1 MMVQKE
7 ASMADASLSS
17 LRNAVD
23 PAGWI
28 DEPAD
33 MAPFLHE
40 QRGRFQGGALAV
52 VRPSSTEQVAAVVA
66 AARQARVQIVPQG
79 GNTGLVGGSM
89 SYPGERAI
97 VLSLQRMNR
106 VRDLDLLDYS
116 ITVEAGCILANV
128 QQAAE
133 DADRLFPLS
142 LGSEGSCTIGGL
154 LSTNAG
160 GTMTIRYGNMRE
172 LILGIEAVLPDGRV
186 WNGLRRLHKN
196 NTGYDLK
203 HLFIGGEGT
212 LGIVTAA
219 VLKLFP
225 RPRQIETALI
235 AVPDPTAA
243 IALLARLRAATGDAL
258 SGFELMPR
266 MLIEFALKHIAGVVD
281 PLKAPSP
288 WYVLVEATAG
298 TPGSMLRESIE
309 GALAVAI
316 DDGLVTDGTLAESE
330 ARRNALWFIREA
342 IVQSQRYEGGSIK
355 HDISVPV
362 SRVADFIERADAA
375 VKAAM
380 PGIRPVPF
388 GHVGDG
394 NIHFNLTQ
402 PVGADQADFLAQ
414 WETMNGIVHEIALD
428 LGGSISAEHGIGRFK
443 RDEMRQVKSPVEL
456 DMMQRVKA
464 ALDPHRL
471 LNPRA
476 LLPGD
481 DGDDH
486 Q

>member
-1 MMVQKE
+1 
-7 ASMADASLSS
+7 MADMLAA
-17 LRNAVD
+17 LRAAVD
-23 PAGWI
+23 APGWI
-28 DEPAD
+28 DDPAD
-33 MAPFLHE
+33 MAPYLQE

-66 AARQARVQIVPQG
+66 AAGQAGVQIVPQG
-79 GNTGLVGGSM
+79 GNTGLVGASM

-106 VRDLDLLDYS
+106 IRELDPLDYS
-116 ITVEAGCILANV
+116 ATVEAGCILANV

-133 DADRLFPLS
+133 AADRLFPLS

-172 LILGIEAVLPDGRV
+172 LILGIEAVLPDGRI

-225 RPRQIETALI
+225 RPRQVETALI
-235 AVPDPTAA
+235 AVPDPSAA

-266 MLIEFALKHIAGVVD
+266 MLVEFALKHIPGVVD
-281 PLKAPSP
+281 PLAAPSP
-288 WYVLVEATAG
+288 WYVLAEATAG
-298 TPGSMLRESIE
+298 TEGTMLRSAIE
-309 GALAVAI
+309 DALAVAV
-316 DDGLVTDGTLAESE
+316 DDGLVTDATLADSE
-330 ARRNALWFIREA
+330 ARRDALWFIREA

-355 HDISVPV
+355 HDISVPI
-362 SRVADFIERADAA
+362 SRVADFIARASAA

-402 PVGADQADFLAQ
+402 PVGADQKAYLAE
-414 WETMNGIVHEIALD
+414 WERMNGIVHEAALE

-443 RDEMRQVKSPVEL
+443 RDEMRLVKSPVEL
-456 DMMQRVKA
+456 DMMLRVKA
-464 ALDPHRL
+464 ALDPEGL
-471 LNPRA
+471 LNPGA
-476 LLPGD
+476 LLPGY
-481 DGDDH
+481 DGDEH
-486 Q
+486 E

>member
-1 MMVQKE
+1 MT
-7 ASMADASLSS
+7 DASLAS
-17 LRNAVD
+17 LRAAVD
-23 PAGWI
+23 APGWI
-28 DEPAD
+28 DDPLD
-33 MAPFLHE
+33 MAPYLLE
-40 QRGRFQGGALAV
+40 QRGRFSGGALAV
-52 VRPSSTEQVAAVVA
+52 VRPSSTEQVAAVVT
-66 AARQARVQIVPQG
+66 AARQAGVQIVPQG
-79 GNTGLVGGSM
+79 GNTGLVGASM
-89 SYPGERAI
+89 SYPGERAV

-106 VRDLDLLDYS
+106 IRELDPLDYS
-116 ITVEAGCILANV
+116 ATVEAGCILANV
-128 QQAAE
+128 QAAAE
-133 DADRLFPLS
+133 AADRLFPLS

-172 LILGIEAVLPDGRV
+172 LVLGIEAVLPDGRI

-225 RPRQIETALI
+225 RPRQTETAFV
-235 AVPDPTAA
+235 AVPDPKAA
-243 IALLARLRAATGDAL
+243 IELLARLRAATGDAL
-258 SGFELMPR
+258 SGFELIPR
-266 MLIEFALKHIAGVVD
+266 MLMDFALKHIEGVAD
-281 PLKAPSP
+281 PIQGVHP
-288 WYVLVEATAG
+288 WYVLVEATTG
-298 TPGSMLRESIE
+298 TEGDMLRNSIE
-309 GALAVAI
+309 QALGSAME
-316 DDGLVTDGTLAESE
+316 DGLVSDATLAESE
-330 ARRNALWFIREA
+330 TQRRGLWFIREA
-342 IVQSQRYEGGSIK
+342 IVQSQKYEGGSIK

-362 SRVADFIERADAA
+362 SRVADFIARASDA

-402 PVGADQADFLAQ
+402 PVGADQKAYMAE
-414 WETMNGIVHEIALD
+414 WERMNHIVHEVALD

-456 DMMQRVKA
+456 DMMLRVKA
-464 ALDPHRL
+464 ALDPEGL
-471 LNPRA
+471 MNPQA
-476 LLPGD
+476 LLPGPS
-481 DGDDH
+481 GD
-486 Q
+486 QPK

>member
-1 MMVQKE
+1 
-7 ASMADASLSS
+7 MADASLQA
-17 LRNAVD
+17 LRDAVD
-23 PAGWI
+23 PADWI
-28 DEPAD
+28 DDPAD
-33 MAPFLHE
+33 MAPYLRE
-40 QRGRFQGGALAV
+40 QRGRFSGGALAIA
-52 VRPSSTEQVAAVVA
+52 RPASTAQVAALVV
-66 AARQARVQIVPQG
+66 AARQAGVQIVPQG
-79 GNTGLVGGSM
+79 GNTGLVGASM

-106 VRDLDLLDYS
+106 IRELDVLDYS
-116 ITVEAGCILANV
+116 VTVEAGCILANV

-133 DADRLFPLS
+133 AQDRLFPLS

-172 LILGIEAVLPDGRV
+172 LILGIEVVLPDGRI

-225 RPRQIETALI
+225 RPRQVETAFVG
-235 AVPDPTAA
+235 VPDPNAA

-258 SGFELMPR
+258 SGFELIPR
-266 MLIEFALKHIAGVVD
+266 ILLGFALKHIDKVVD
-281 PLKAPSP
+281 PLEAPHP

-298 TPGSMLRESIE
+298 TEGHMLRNAIE
-309 GALAVAI
+309 DALGKAM
-316 DDGLVTDGTLAESE
+316 DDGLVLDATLAESE
-330 ARRNALWFIREA
+330 AKRDALWFIREA
-342 IVQSQRYEGGSIK
+342 IVQSQKYEGGSIK

-362 SRVADFIERADAA
+362 SRVADFIAQASSA
-375 VKAAM
+375 VEAAM

-402 PVGADQADFLAQ
+402 PIGADTAAYLDK
-414 WETMNGIVHEIALD
+414 WEAMNAIVHEVALE

-443 RDEMRQVKSPVEL
+443 REDMRLVKSPVEL
-456 DMMQRVKA
+456 DMMMRIKA
-464 ALDPHRL
+464 ALDPERSM
-471 LNPRA
+471 NPNA
-476 LLPGD
+476 LLPGP
-481 DGDDH
+481 DGDESK
-486 Q
+486 

>member
-1 MMVQKE
+1 M
-7 ASMADASLSS
+7 SDPTLDA
-17 LRNAVD
+17 LRGAVD
-23 PAGWI
+23 EAGWI
-28 DEPAD
+28 DDPND
-33 MAPFLHE
+33 MAPYLQE
-40 QRGRFQGGALAV
+40 QRGRFAGGALAV
-52 VRPSSTEQVAAVVA
+52 VRPSATEQVSALVTA
-66 AARQARVQIVPQG
+66 AAHAGVQIVPQG

-106 VRDLDLLDYS
+106 IRELDVLDYS
-116 ITVEAGCILANV
+116 ATVEAGCILANV
-128 QQAAE
+128 QQVAE
-133 DADRLFPLS
+133 QADRLFPLS

-172 LILGIEAVLPDGRV
+172 LILGIEAVLPDGRI

-225 RPRQIETALI
+225 RPRQTETAFV
-235 AVPDPTAA
+235 AVPDPKAA
-243 IALLARLRAATGDAL
+243 IELLARLRSATGDAL
-258 SGFELMPR
+258 SGFELIPR
-266 MLIEFALKHIAGVVD
+266 MLMDFAVKHIEGVAD
-281 PLKAPSP
+281 PIQGSYP
-288 WYVLVEATAG
+288 WYVLVEASTG
-298 TPGSMLRESIE
+298 TEGDMLRNAIE
-309 GALAVAI
+309 QALGTALE
-316 DDGLVTDGTLAESE
+316 DGLVLDATLAESGAQRE
-330 ARRNALWFIREA
+330 ALWFIREA
-342 IVQSQRYEGGSIK
+342 IVQSQKYEGGSIK

-362 SRVADFIERADAA
+362 SRVADFIARASDA

-402 PVGADQADFLAQ
+402 PVGADQKAYLAQ
-414 WETMNGIVHEIALD
+414 WEAMNHIVHEVALD

-443 RDEMRQVKSPVEL
+443 RDEMRLVKSPVEL
-456 DMMQRVKA
+456 DMMLRVKA
-464 ALDPHRL
+464 ALDPEGI
-471 LNPRA
+471 LNPHA
-476 LLPGD
+476 LLPGFS
-481 DGDDH
+481 GDEP

>member
-1 MMVQKE
+1 MVDITL
-7 ASMADASLSS
+7 AF
-17 LRNAVD
+17 LREAVD
-23 PAGWI
+23 APGWI
-28 DEPAD
+28 DDPQD
-33 MAPFLHE
+33 MAPYLLE
-40 QRGRFQGGALAV
+40 QRGRFSGGALAV
-52 VRPSSTEQVAAVVA
+52 VRPSSTEQVAAIVT
-66 AARQARVQIVPQG
+66 AARQGGIQIVPQG
-79 GNTGLVGGSM
+79 GNTGLVGASM
-89 SYPGERAI
+89 SYPGERAV

-106 VRDLDLLDYS
+106 IRELDPLDYS
-116 ITVEAGCILANV
+116 ATVEAGCILANV

-172 LILGIEAVLPDGRV
+172 LILGIEAVLPDGRI

-225 RPRQIETALI
+225 RPRQTETAFV
-235 AVPDPTAA
+235 AVPDPKAA
-243 IALLARLRAATGDAL
+243 IELLARLRAATGDAL
-258 SGFELMPR
+258 SGFELIPR
-266 MLIEFALKHIAGVVD
+266 MLMDFALKHIEKVAD
-281 PLKAPSP
+281 PLGQAHP
-288 WYVLVEATAG
+288 WYILAEASTG
-298 TPGSMLRESIE
+298 TEGDMLRNAIE
-309 GALAVAI
+309 QALGTAME
-316 DDGLVTDGTLAESE
+316 DGLVLDATLAASE
-330 ARRNALWFIREA
+330 TQRNAFWFIREA
-342 IVQSQRYEGGSIK
+342 IVQSQKFEGGSIK

-362 SRVADFIERADAA
+362 SRVADFIARASQA
-375 VKAAM
+375 VTAAM

-402 PVGADQADFLAQ
+402 PAGADQKAYMAE
-414 WETMNGIVHEIALD
+414 WERMNHIVHEVALD

-443 RDEMRQVKSPVEL
+443 RDEMRLVKSPVEL
-456 DMMQRVKA
+456 DMMLRVKA
-464 ALDPHRL
+464 ALDPEGL
-471 LNPRA
+471 MNPQA
-476 LLPGD
+476 LLPGPS
-481 DGDDH
+481 GD
-486 Q
+486 QPK

>member
-1 MMVQKE
+1 MT
-7 ASMADASLSS
+7 DAALEP
-17 LRNAVD
+17 LRAAVD
-23 PAGWI
+23 APGWI
-28 DEPAD
+28 DDPQD
-33 MAPFLHE
+33 MAPYLME
-40 QRGRFQGGALAV
+40 QRGRFSGGALAV
-52 VRPSSTEQVAAVVA
+52 VRPSSTEQVAAVVT
-66 AARQARVQIVPQG
+66 AARAAGVQIVPQG
-79 GNTGLVGGSM
+79 GNTGLVGASM
-89 SYPGERAI
+89 SYPGERAV

-106 VRDLDLLDYS
+106 IRELDVLDYS
-116 ITVEAGCILANV
+116 ATVEAGCILANV
-128 QQAAE
+128 QKAAE
-133 DADRLFPLS
+133 EANRLFPLS

-172 LILGIEAVLPDGRV
+172 LILGIEAVLPDGRI

-225 RPRQIETALI
+225 RPRQTETAFV
-235 AVPDPTAA
+235 AVPGPKAA
-243 IALLARLRAATGDAL
+243 IELLARLRAATGDAL
-258 SGFELMPR
+258 SGFELIPR
-266 MLIEFALKHIAGVVD
+266 MLMEFALKHIENTTD
-281 PLKAPSP
+281 PLQGVHP

-298 TPGSMLRESIE
+298 TAGDMLRDSIE
-309 GALAVAI
+309 QALSAAMEDWLVLDAALAA
-316 DDGLVTDGTLAESE
+316 SE
-330 ARRNALWFIREA
+330 AQRNAFWFIREA
-342 IVQSQRYEGGSIK
+342 IVQSQKFEGGSIK

-362 SRVADFIERADAA
+362 SRVADFIARASDA

-402 PVGADQADFLAQ
+402 PVGVDQKEYMAE
-414 WETMNGIVHEIALD
+414 WERMNHIVHQVALD

-443 RDEMRQVKSPVEL
+443 RDEMRQVKSPAEL
-456 DMMQRVKA
+456 DMMLAVKA
-464 ALDPHRL
+464 ALDPEGL
-471 LNPRA
+471 MNPHA
-476 LLPGD
+476 LLPGPS
-481 DGDDH
+481 GDDPK
-486 Q
+486 

>member
-1 MMVQKE
+1 V
-7 ASMADASLSS
+7 SDAGLQA
-17 LRNAVD
+17 LRGAVD
-23 PAGWI
+23 AAGWI
-28 DEPAD
+28 DDPLD
-33 MAPFLHE
+33 MAPYLKE
-40 QRGRFQGGALAV
+40 QRGRFDGGALAV
-52 VRPSSTEQVAAVVA
+52 ARPSSTEQVAALVTA
-66 AARQARVQIVPQG
+66 AGQAGIQIVPQG
-79 GNTGLVGGSM
+79 GNTGLVGASM

-106 VRDLDLLDYS
+106 IRELDVLDYS
-116 ITVEAGCILANV
+116 ATVEAGCILANV

-133 DADRLFPLS
+133 AADRLFPLS

-172 LILGIEAVLPDGRV
+172 LILGIEAVLPDGRI

-225 RPRQIETALI
+225 RPRQVETAFV
-235 AVPDPTAA
+235 AVPDPKAA
-243 IALLARLRAATGDAL
+243 IELLARLRVATGDAL
-258 SGFELMPR
+258 VSFELIPR
-266 MLIEFALKHIAGVVD
+266 ILLGFALKHIEKVID
-281 PLKAPSP
+281 PLYRPHP

-298 TPGSMLRESIE
+298 TEGEMLRISIE
-309 GALAVAI
+309 HALGKALE
-316 DDGLVTDGTLAESE
+316 DGLIADATLAESE
-330 ARRNALWFIREA
+330 AKRAALWFIREA
-342 IVQSQRYEGGSIK
+342 IVQSQKFEGGSIK

-362 SRVADFIERADAA
+362 SRVADFISRASAA
-375 VKAAM
+375 VEAAM
-380 PGIRPVPF
+380 PGVRPVPF

-402 PVGADQADFLAQ
+402 PVGADTAAYLDQ
-414 WETMNGIVHEIALD
+414 WERMNQVVHAVALD

-443 RDEMRQVKSPVEL
+443 RDDMRLVKSPVEL
-456 DMMQRVKA
+456 DMMLRIKA
-464 ALDPHRL
+464 ALDPNGSM
-471 LNPRA
+471 NPNA
-476 LLPGD
+476 LLPGPV
-481 DGDDH
+481 GDDP

>member
-1 MMVQKE
+1 MFDM
-7 ASMADASLSS
+7 SLTA
-17 LRNAVD
+17 LRAAIDV
-23 PAGWI
+23 AGWI
-28 DEPAD
+28 DDPSD
-33 MAPFLHE
+33 MAPYLHE
-40 QRGRFQGGALAV
+40 QRGRFTGGALAIA
-52 VRPSSTEQVAAVVA
+52 RPSSTEQVAALVVA
-66 AARQARVQIVPQG
+66 ARAAGVQIVPQG
-79 GNTGLVGGSM
+79 GNTGLVGASM

-106 VRDLDLLDYS
+106 IRELDVLDYS
-116 ITVEAGCILANV
+116 ATVEAGCILANV
-128 QQAAE
+128 QAAAE
-133 DADRLFPLS
+133 AEDRLFPLS

-172 LILGIEAVLPDGRV
+172 LILGIEAVLPDGRI

-225 RPRQIETALI
+225 RPRQVETAFVG
-235 AVPDPTAA
+235 VPNPKAA
-243 IALLARLRAATGDAL
+243 IELLARLRAATGDAL
-258 SGFELMPR
+258 CSFELIPR
-266 MLIEFALKHIAGVVD
+266 ILLGFALKHIDKVID
-281 PLKAPSP
+281 PLDAPHP

-298 TPGSMLRESIE
+298 TEGDMLRTAIE
-309 GALAVAI
+309 DALAKALGG
-316 DDGLVTDGTLAESE
+316 GLITDATMADSESK
-330 ARRNALWFIREA
+330 RDALWFIREA
-342 IVQSQRYEGGSIK
+342 IVQSQKFEGGSIK

-362 SRVADFIERADAA
+362 SRVADFIAQATAA
-375 VKAAM
+375 VEAAM

-402 PVGADQADFLAQ
+402 PIGADQKTYLDQ
-414 WETMNGIVHEIALD
+414 WERMNQVVHAVALD

-443 RDEMRQVKSPVEL
+443 RDDMLQVKSPVEL
-456 DMMQRVKA
+456 DMMQRIKA
-464 ALDPHRL
+464 ALDPDRSM
-471 LNPRA
+471 NPYA
-476 LLPGD
+476 LLPGLG
-481 DGDDH
+481 GDEAT
-486 Q
+486 

>member
-1 MMVQKE
+1 MIE
-7 ASMADASLSS
+7 ASLAP
-17 LRNAVD
+17 LREAVD
-23 PAGWI
+23 APGWI
-28 DEPAD
+28 DDPRD
-33 MAPFLHE
+33 MAPYLLE
-40 QRGRFQGGALAV
+40 QRGRFSGGALAV
-52 VRPSSTEQVAAVVA
+52 VRPSTTEQVAAVVTA
-66 AARQARVQIVPQG
+66 ACQAGVQIVPQG
-79 GNTGLVGGSM
+79 GNTGLVGASM
-89 SYPGERAI
+89 SYPGERAV

-106 VRDLDLLDYS
+106 IRELDPLDYS
-116 ITVEAGCILANV
+116 ATVEAGCILANV

-133 DADRLFPLS
+133 QADRLFPLS

-172 LILGIEAVLPDGRV
+172 LILGIEAVLPDGRI

-225 RPRQIETALI
+225 RPRQTETAFV
-235 AVPDPTAA
+235 AVPEPKAA
-243 IALLARLRAATGDAL
+243 IELLARLRAATGDAL
-258 SGFELMPR
+258 SGFELIPR
-266 MLIEFALKHIAGVVD
+266 MLMDFALKHIENTTD
-281 PLKAPSP
+281 PIQGKHP

-298 TPGSMLRESIE
+298 TAGDMLRSSIE
-309 GALAVAI
+309 QALGTAME
-316 DDGLVTDGTLAESE
+316 DGLVLDATLAESE
-330 ARRNALWFIREA
+330 TQRNALWFIREA
-342 IVQSQRYEGGSIK
+342 IVQSQKFEGGSIK

-362 SRVADFIERADAA
+362 SRVADFIARASDA

-402 PVGADQADFLAQ
+402 PVGADQKAYMAE
-414 WETMNGIVHEIALD
+414 WERMNHIVHEVALD

-456 DMMQRVKA
+456 DMMLRVKA
-464 ALDPHRL
+464 ALDPEGL
-471 LNPRA
+471 MNPQA
-476 LLPGD
+476 LLPGPS
-481 DGDDH
+481 GD
-486 Q
+486 QSK

>member
-1 MMVQKE
+1 M
-7 ASMADASLSS
+7 SDGS
-17 LRNAVD
+17 LRALRDAVD
-23 PAGWI
+23 AAGWI
-28 DEPAD
+28 DDPLET
-33 MAPFLHE
+33 APYLKE
-40 QRGRFQGGALAV
+40 QRGRFAGGALAV
-52 VRPSSTEQVAAVVA
+52 VRPSSTEQVAALVTA
-66 AARQARVQIVPQG
+66 AGQAGIQIVPQG
-79 GNTGLVGGSM
+79 GNTGLVGASM

-106 VRDLDLLDYS
+106 IRALDVLDYS
-116 ITVEAGCILANV
+116 ATVEAGCILANV

-133 DADRLFPLS
+133 AVDRLFPLS

-172 LILGIEAVLPDGRV
+172 LILGIEAVLPDGRI

-225 RPRQIETALI
+225 RPRQVETAFV
-235 AVPDPTAA
+235 AVPDPKAA
-243 IALLARLRAATGDAL
+243 IELLARLRVATGDAL
-258 SGFELMPR
+258 VSFELIPR
-266 MLIEFALKHIAGVVD
+266 ILLGFALKHIDTVVD
-281 PLKAPSP
+281 PLYRPHP

-298 TPGSMLRESIE
+298 TEGEMLRMSIE
-309 GALAVAI
+309 HALGKALE
-316 DDGLVTDGTLAESE
+316 DGLIADATLAENE
-330 ARRNALWFIREA
+330 AKRAALWFIREA
-342 IVQSQRYEGGSIK
+342 IVQSQKFEGGSIK

-362 SRVADFIERADAA
+362 SRVADFIDRASAA
-375 VKAAM
+375 VEAAM
-380 PGIRPVPF
+380 PGVRPVPF

-402 PVGADQADFLAQ
+402 PVGADTAAYLEQ
-414 WETMNGIVHEIALD
+414 WERMNQVVHAVALD

-443 RDEMRQVKSPVEL
+443 RDDMRLVKSPVEL
-456 DMMQRVKA
+456 DMMLRIKA
-464 ALDPHRL
+464 ALDPNGSM
-471 LNPRA
+471 NPNA
-476 LLPGD
+476 LLPGPV
-481 DGDDH
+481 GDES

>member
-1 MMVQKE
+1 MV
-7 ASMADASLSS
+7 DASLLP
-17 LRNAVD
+17 LRDAVD

-28 DEPAD
+28 DDAAD
-33 MAPFLHE
+33 MAPYLLE
-40 QRGRFQGGALAV
+40 QRGRFSGGALAIA
-52 VRPSSTEQVAAVVA
+52 RPSSTEQVSALVT
-66 AARQARVQIVPQG
+66 AAREAGVQIVPQG
-79 GNTGLVGGSM
+79 GNTGLVGASM

-106 VRDLDLLDYS
+106 IRELDVLDYS
-116 ITVEAGCILANV
+116 ATVEAGCILANV

-133 DADRLFPLS
+133 AQDRLFPLS

-172 LILGIEAVLPDGRV
+172 LILGIEAVLPDGRI

-225 RPRQIETALI
+225 RPKQVETAFVG
-235 AVPDPTAA
+235 VPNPKAA
-243 IALLARLRAATGDAL
+243 IELLARLRAATGDAL
-258 SGFELMPR
+258 SGFELIPR
-266 MLIEFALKHIAGVVD
+266 ILLGFALKHIAKVAD
-281 PLKAPSP
+281 PLESPHP
-288 WYVLVEATAG
+288 WYVLVEATTGTAG
-298 TPGSMLRESIE
+298 DMLRTAIE
-309 GALAVAI
+309 NALGQAMDA
-316 DDGLVTDGTLAESE
+316 GLVLDATLAESE
-330 ARRNALWFIREA
+330 AKRDALWFIREA
-342 IVQSQRYEGGSIK
+342 IVQSQKFEGGSIK

-362 SRVADFIERADAA
+362 SRVADFIARASAA
-375 VKAAM
+375 VEAAM

-402 PVGADQADFLAQ
+402 PSGADTAAYLEQ
-414 WETMNGIVHEIALD
+414 WEAMNAIVHAVALD

-443 RDEMRQVKSPVEL
+443 RDEMRLVKSPVEL
-456 DMMQRVKA
+456 DMMQRIKA
-464 ALDPHRL
+464 ALDPNRSM
-471 LNPRA
+471 NPNA
-476 LLPGD
+476 LLPGP
-481 DGDDH
+481 GDESK
-486 Q
+486 

>member
-1 MMVQKE
+1 MVDNGLQ
-7 ASMADASLSS
+7 A
-17 LRNAVD
+17 LRTAVD
-23 PAGWI
+23 AAGWI
-28 DEPAD
+28 DDPLD
-33 MAPFLHE
+33 MAPYLKE
-40 QRGRFQGGALAV
+40 QRGRFDGGALAV
-52 VRPSSTEQVAAVVA
+52 VRPSSTEQVAAIVT
-66 AARQARVQIVPQG
+66 AARQAGIQIVPQG
-79 GNTGLVGGSM
+79 GNTGLVGASM
-89 SYPGERAI
+89 SYLGERAI

-106 VRDLDLLDYS
+106 IRELDVLDYS
-116 ITVEAGCILANV
+116 ATVEAGCILANV

-133 DADRLFPLS
+133 AADRLFPLS

-172 LILGIEAVLPDGRV
+172 LILGIEAVLPDGRI

-225 RPRQIETALI
+225 RPRQVETAFV

-243 IALLARLRAATGDAL
+243 IELLARLRVATGDAL
-258 SGFELMPR
+258 VSFELIPR
-266 MLIEFALKHIAGVVD
+266 ILLGFALKHIDKVID
-281 PLKAPSP
+281 PLYRPHP

-298 TPGSMLRESIE
+298 TEGEMLRMSIE
-309 GALAVAI
+309 HALGKALE
-316 DDGLVTDGTLAESE
+316 DGLIADATLAESE
-330 ARRNALWFIREA
+330 AKRAALWYIREA
-342 IVQSQRYEGGSIK
+342 IVQSQKFEGGSIK

-362 SRVADFIERADAA
+362 SRVADFISRASAA
-375 VKAAM
+375 VEAAM
-380 PGIRPVPF
+380 PGVRPVPF

-402 PVGADQADFLAQ
+402 PVGADTAAYLDQ
-414 WETMNGIVHEIALD
+414 WEAMNRIVHAVALD

-443 RDEMRQVKSPVEL
+443 RDDMRLVKSPVEL
-456 DMMQRVKA
+456 DMMLRIKA
-464 ALDPHRL
+464 AFDPNGSM
-471 LNPRA
+471 NPNA
-476 LLPGD
+476 LLPGPV
-481 DGDDH
+481 GDDPR
-486 Q
+486 

>member
-1 MMVQKE
+1 V
-7 ASMADASLSS
+7 SDAGLQA
-17 LRNAVD
+17 LRGAVD
-23 PAGWI
+23 AAGWI
-28 DEPAD
+28 DDPLD
-33 MAPFLHE
+33 MAPYLKE
-40 QRGRFQGGALAV
+40 QRGRFDGGALAV
-52 VRPSSTEQVAAVVA
+52 ARPSSTEQVAALVTA
-66 AARQARVQIVPQG
+66 AGQAGIQIVPQG
-79 GNTGLVGGSM
+79 GNTGLVGASM

-106 VRDLDLLDYS
+106 IRELDVLDYS
-116 ITVEAGCILANV
+116 ATVEAGCILANV

-133 DADRLFPLS
+133 AADRLFPLS

-172 LILGIEAVLPDGRV
+172 LILGIEAVLPDGRI

-225 RPRQIETALI
+225 RPRQVETAFV
-235 AVPDPTAA
+235 AVPDPKAA
-243 IALLARLRAATGDAL
+243 IELLARLRVATGDAL
-258 SGFELMPR
+258 VSFELIPR
-266 MLIEFALKHIAGVVD
+266 ILLGFALKHIEKVID
-281 PLKAPSP
+281 PLYRPHP

-298 TPGSMLRESIE
+298 TEGEMLRMSIE
-309 GALAVAI
+309 HALGKALE
-316 DDGLVTDGTLAESE
+316 DGLIADATLAESE
-330 ARRNALWFIREA
+330 AKRAALWFIREA
-342 IVQSQRYEGGSIK
+342 IVQSQKFEGGSIK

-362 SRVADFIERADAA
+362 SRVADFISRASAA
-375 VKAAM
+375 VEAAM
-380 PGIRPVPF
+380 PGVRPVPF

-402 PVGADQADFLAQ
+402 PVGADTAAYLDQ
-414 WETMNGIVHEIALD
+414 WEVMNRIVHAVALD

-443 RDEMRQVKSPVEL
+443 RDDMRLVKSPVEL
-456 DMMQRVKA
+456 DMMLRIKA
-464 ALDPHRL
+464 ALDPNGSM
-471 LNPRA
+471 NPNA
-476 LLPGD
+476 LLPGPV
-481 DGDDH
+481 GDDP

>member
-1 MMVQKE
+1 LEVTDTALK
-7 ASMADASLSS
+7 S
-17 LRNAVD
+17 LRDAVD
-23 PAGWI
+23 DAGWI
-28 DEPAD
+28 DDPLD
-33 MAPFLHE
+33 MAPYLKE

-52 VRPSSTEQVAAVVA
+52 VRPSSTEQVAAVVI
-66 AARQARVQIVPQG
+66 AARQAGIQIVPQG
-79 GNTGLVGGSM
+79 GNTGLVGASM

-97 VLSLQRMNR
+97 VLSLHRMNR
-106 VRDLDLLDYS
+106 IRDLDVLDYS
-116 ITVEAGCILANV
+116 ATVEAGCILANV
-128 QQAAE
+128 QAAAE
-133 DADRLFPLS
+133 AADRLFPLS

-172 LILGIEAVLPDGRV
+172 LILGIEAVLPDGRI

-225 RPRQIETALI
+225 RPQQVETAFV
-235 AVPDPTAA
+235 AVPDPKAA
-243 IALLARLRAATGDAL
+243 IELLARLRTATGDAL
-258 SGFELMPR
+258 VSFELIPR
-266 MLIEFALKHIAGVVD
+266 ILFGFALKHIENVID
-281 PLKAPSP
+281 PLDAPHP

-298 TPGSMLRESIE
+298 TEGDMLRTSIE
-309 GALAVAI
+309 NALAKAL
-316 DDGLVTDGTLAESE
+316 DDGLIADATLAESE
-330 ARRNALWFIREA
+330 AKRDALWFIREA
-342 IVQSQRYEGGSIK
+342 IVQSQKFEGGSIK

-362 SRVADFIERADAA
+362 SRVADFIARASAA
-375 VKAAM
+375 VEAAM

-402 PVGADQADFLAQ
+402 PVGADQAAYLDQ
-414 WETMNGIVHEIALD
+414 WEAMNHIVHHVALE

-443 RDEMRQVKSPVEL
+443 RDEMRLVKSPVEL
-456 DMMQRVKA
+456 DMMLRIKA
-464 ALDPHRL
+464 ALDPNGSM
-471 LNPRA
+471 NPNA
-476 LLPGD
+476 LLPGPV
-481 DGDDH
+481 GDEP

>member
-1 MMVQKE
+1 MFEM
-7 ASMADASLSS
+7 SLTA
-17 LRNAVD
+17 LRAAVD
-23 PAGWI
+23 VAGWI
-28 DEPAD
+28 DDPSD
-33 MAPFLHE
+33 MAPYLHE
-40 QRGRFQGGALAV
+40 QRGRFTGGALAIA
-52 VRPSSTEQVAAVVA
+52 RPSSTEQVAALVVA
-66 AARQARVQIVPQG
+66 ARAAGVQIVPQG
-79 GNTGLVGGSM
+79 GNTGLVGASM

-106 VRDLDLLDYS
+106 IRELDVLDYS
-116 ITVEAGCILANV
+116 ATVEAGCILANV
-128 QQAAE
+128 QAAAE
-133 DADRLFPLS
+133 AEDRLFPLS

-172 LILGIEAVLPDGRV
+172 LILGIEAVLPDGRI

-225 RPRQIETALI
+225 RPRQVETAFVG
-235 AVPDPTAA
+235 VPNPKAA
-243 IALLARLRAATGDAL
+243 IELLARLRAATGDAL
-258 SGFELMPR
+258 CSFELIPR
-266 MLIEFALKHIAGVVD
+266 ILLGFALKHIDKVID
-281 PLKAPSP
+281 PLDAPHP

-298 TPGSMLRESIE
+298 TEGDMLRTAIE
-309 GALAVAI
+309 DALAKALGG
-316 DDGLVTDGTLAESE
+316 GLITDATMADSESK
-330 ARRNALWFIREA
+330 RDALWFIREA
-342 IVQSQRYEGGSIK
+342 IVQSQKFEGGSIK

-362 SRVADFIERADAA
+362 SRVADFIAQATAA
-375 VKAAM
+375 VEAAM

-402 PVGADQADFLAQ
+402 PIGADQKTYLDQ
-414 WETMNGIVHEIALD
+414 WERMNQVVHAVALD

-443 RDEMRQVKSPVEL
+443 RDDMLQVKSPVEL
-456 DMMQRVKA
+456 DMMQRIKA
-464 ALDPHRL
+464 ALDPDRSM
-471 LNPRA
+471 NPYA
-476 LLPGD
+476 LLPGLG
-481 DGDDH
+481 GDEAT
-486 Q
+486 